1 MKRLTWN
8 DTQNLLHGI
17 QQLYSLH
24 DLDSFGVNALTIVDQ
39 LIPSEFPVFNL
50 NSLQSQQIS
59 YLFLPGYSG
68 LTPEMQEIPRR
79 YWKEHPIVQNMP
91 DTLTGAYKISDFIN
105 QKELHQLE
113 GLYQQLMS
121 LMGWEDQMVVH
132 LISNQL
138 ESSQMPSPA
147 NPEIVA
153 IALNRSKRNF
163 TERDRLILNL
173 LRPHLFQAYSN
184 AKRYQQLQQNLAQLS
199 QSLDRTGVI
208 FLDGVGQAKLMTPQ
222 AATWLQSYFPNHNG
236 FSQLPEQLHSWV
248 RHQIAQLNTEHDL
261 PSPCLPLHLQQG
273 DRKLTIRLVVDR
285 PGEQYLLLLAQE
297 QVLSLLTS
305 LKLIGLSKREAEV
318 LSWIIKGK
326 DNQVIALEM
335 KIRHSTVR
343 KHLENIYS
351 KLNVQSRTEAVTVAL
366 EKLGCLHS
374 APLI

>member
-1 MKRLTWN
+1 MKQLTWK
-8 DTQNLLHGI
+8 DTQNLLHCI
-17 QQLYSLH
+17 QKLYSLH
-24 DLDSFGVNALTIVDQ
+24 DLNSFGVNALAIVDQ
-39 LIPSEFPVFNL
+39 LVPSEFPVFNL
-50 NSLQSQQIS
+50 NALQSDQIS
-59 YLFLPGYSG
+59 YIFLPGYSG

-79 YWKEHPIVQNMP
+79 YWREHPLVQNMP

-121 LMGWEDQMVVH
+121 LMGWEDQMVIH

-138 ESSQMPSPA
+138 ESSQIPSPA
-147 NPEIVA
+147 NTEIVA
-153 IALNRSKRNF
+153 IALNRSRRNF
-163 TERDRLILNL
+163 SERDRLILNL
-173 LRPHLFQAYSN
+173 LRPHLLQAYSN
-184 AKRYQQLQQNLAQLS
+184 AKRYHQLQQNLAQLS
-199 QSLDRTGVI
+199 QSLDRAGVI
-208 FLDGVGQAKLMTPQ
+208 FLDSVGQVQLMTPQ
-222 AATWLQSYFPNHNG
+222 AATWLQSYFPNPNG

-248 RHQIAQLNTEHDL
+248 RHQIAQLNIDT
-261 PSPCLPLHLQQG
+261 PCLPLHLQQG
-273 DRKLTIRLVVDR
+273 DRKLTIRLVIDR

-297 QVLSLLTS
+297 QVLSLLAS

-326 DNQVIALEM
+326 DNHAIALEM
-335 KIRHSTVR
+335 KILHSTVR